1 MSAVESAVR
10 LRAMPGVQTM
20 TAAIAVTGKI
30 TMTGSTDIIIVMTGR
45 VNLVNGPAW
54 IPGGET
60 EMTNR
65 EEVLP
70 GI

>member
-20 TAAIAVTGKI
+20 TAAI